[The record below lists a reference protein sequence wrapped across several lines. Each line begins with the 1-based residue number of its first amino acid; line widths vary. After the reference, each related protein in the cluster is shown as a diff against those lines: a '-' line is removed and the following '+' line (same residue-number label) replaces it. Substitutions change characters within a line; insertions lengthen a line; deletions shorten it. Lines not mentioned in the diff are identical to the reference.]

1 MHLRFFQK
9 SLYLLLALSV
19 FPILL
24 LVLSFLKVKE
34 SIISPVAIQPN
45 LEKVM
50 SQKVIPSLSKTKNN
64 FTLHHQSQFLVKK
77 ANASESTINARS
89 YIVVDLQTGEIL
101 DEKNSDQKLPI
112 ASLTKIMTAVT
123 ALDLADPND
132 IFTITNA
139 ASRVIPTKLG
149 VIPNEHMRL
158 SELLEGMLMT
168 SANDAA
174 KVIQEGVDTQ
184 LGQPI
189 FIKAMNEKAK
199 FLGLT
204 DSSFANPQGFDDPNN
219 YSTVKDLSILSEY
232 ALKNYPLIS
241 EIVKKDYVF
250 LPANSIHK
258 QFDLYN
264 WNGLIGV
271 YPETIGMKI
280 GNTDDAGKTTIV
292 VSNRSGKKILA
303 ILLGAPDIVS
313 RDLGAAQLLD
323 NGYATTLNLPR
334 INITRRQLQEKYNTW
349 H

>member
-1 MHLRFFQK
+1 
-9 SLYLLLALSV
+9 
-19 FPILL
+19 
-24 LVLSFLKVKE
+24 
-34 SIISPVAIQPN
+34 
-45 LEKVM
+45 
-50 SQKVIPSLSKTKNN
+50 
-64 FTLHHQSQFLVKK
+64 
-77 ANASESTINARS
+77 
-89 YIVVDLQTGEIL
+89 
-101 DEKNSDQKLPI
+101 
-112 ASLTKIMTAVT
+112 
-123 ALDLADPND
+123 
-132 IFTITNA
+132 
-139 ASRVIPTKLG
+139 
-149 VIPNEHMRL
+149 
-158 SELLEGMLMT
+158 MT

-303 ILLGAPDIVS
+303 ILLGAPDNVS